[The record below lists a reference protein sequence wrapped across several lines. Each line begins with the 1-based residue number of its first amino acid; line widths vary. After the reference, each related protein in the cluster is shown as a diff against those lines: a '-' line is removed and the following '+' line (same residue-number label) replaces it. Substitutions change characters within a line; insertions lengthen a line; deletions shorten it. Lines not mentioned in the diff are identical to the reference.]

1 MITPRL
7 MIKTTLST
15 AICGLWLSGMVSAD
29 VPQVTTDIP
38 VTHSLVTRVM
48 AGIGTPD
55 LIVNRGASPHDYSLR
70 PSNAASLEAADV
82 VFWISNGL
90 TPWLDDALNTL
101 ARNAKVIE
109 LMDAKG
115 ATVLPFRD
123 GATFETHSHRHK
135 HDEDGHDE
143 DGHDE
148 DGHDEDEHATVN
160 IDPHGWLDPD
170 NGKTWLDV
178 IATEL
183 SKIDPEN
190 TDIYFDNVS
199 QGKTDID
206 AVISEIDATLATF
219 RGTNFIVYHDAYQ
232 YFERRFDVLA
242 AGSISMGDVSDPSP
256 ARIAEIRQTVEELDM
271 TCVFSEPQ
279 FNPEL
284 IATVVDGTKA
294 RARVID
300 PLGTHLTLGADFYLN
315 LLRNIAQTMASCL

>member
-1 MITPRL
+1 MITSRL
-7 MIKTTLST
+7 MIKTTLGT
-15 AICGLWLSGMVSAD
+15 AICGLWLSGIVSAD

-115 ATVLPFRD
+115 ATVLPFRE

-135 HDEDGHDE
+135 HDEDGHDK
-143 DGHDE
+143 
-148 DGHDEDEHATVN
+148 DEHATVN

-284 IATVVDGTKA
+284 VATVVDGTKA

-300 PLGTHLTLGADFYLN
+300 PLGTRLALGADFYLN

>member
-1 MITPRL
+1 MITSRL
-7 MIKTTLST
+7 MIKTTLGT

-70 PSNAASLEAADV
+70 PSNAASLEAADL
-82 VFWISNGL
+82 VFWISSEL
-90 TPWLDDALNTL
+90 TPWLEGALKTL
-101 ARNAKVIE
+101 AADAKVIE
-109 LMDAKG
+109 LMDTKAS
-115 ATVLPFRD
+115 TVLPFRD

-135 HDEDGHDE
+135 
-143 DGHDE
+143 HDE

-284 IATVVDGTKA
+284 VATVVDGTKA

>member
-1 MITPRL
+1 
-7 MIKTTLST
+7 MIKTTLGT

-70 PSNAASLEAADV
+70 PSNAASLEAADL
-82 VFWISNGL
+82 VFWISSEL
-90 TPWLDDALNTL
+90 TPWLEGALKTL
-101 ARNAKVIE
+101 AADAKVIE
-109 LMDAKG
+109 LMDTKAS
-115 ATVLPFRD
+115 TVLPFRD

-135 HDEDGHDE
+135 
-143 DGHDE
+143 
-148 DGHDEDEHATVN
+148 HDEDEHATVN

-284 IATVVDGTKA
+284 VATVVDGTKA

-300 PLGTHLTLGADFYLN
+300 PLGTRLTLGADFYLN

>member
-1 MITPRL
+1 
-7 MIKTTLST
+7 MIKTTLGT

-70 PSNAASLEAADV
+70 PSNAASLEAADL
-82 VFWISNGL
+82 VFWISSEL
-90 TPWLDDALNTL
+90 TPWLEGALKTL
-101 ARNAKVIE
+101 AADAKVIE

-115 ATVLPFRD
+115 STVLPFRE
-123 GATFETHSHRHK
+123 GSTFETHSHRHK
-135 HDEDGHDE
+135 HDED
-143 DGHDE
+143 
-148 DGHDEDEHATVN
+148 EHATAN

-190 TDIYFDNVS
+190 TDIYFENVR

-206 AVISEIDATLATF
+206 AVISEIDATLAPF

-256 ARIAEIRQTVEELDM
+256 ARIAEIHQTVEELDM

-284 IATVVDGTKA
+284 VATVVDGTKA

-300 PLGTHLTLGADFYLN
+300 PLGTRLTLGADFYLN

>member
-1 MITPRL
+1 MITSRL
-7 MIKTTLST
+7 MIKTTLGT
-15 AICGLWLSGMVSAD
+15 AICGLWLSGIVSAD

-70 PSNAASLEAADV
+70 PSNAASLEAADL
-82 VFWISNGL
+82 VFWISSEL
-90 TPWLDDALNTL
+90 TPWLEGALKTL
-101 ARNAKVIE
+101 AADAKVIE
-109 LMDAKG
+109 LMDTKAS
-115 ATVLPFRD
+115 TVLPFRD

-135 HDEDGHDE
+135 
-143 DGHDE
+143 HDE

-300 PLGTHLTLGADFYLN
+300 PLGTRLTLGADFYLN

>member
-7 MIKTTLST
+7 MIKTTLGT
-15 AICGLWLSGMVSAD
+15 AICGLWLSGIVSAD

-70 PSNAASLEAADV
+70 PSNAASLEAADL
-82 VFWISNGL
+82 VFWISSEL
-90 TPWLDDALNTL
+90 TPWLEGALKTL
-101 ARNAKVIE
+101 AADAKVIE
-109 LMDAKG
+109 LMDTKAS
-115 ATVLPFRD
+115 TVLPFRD

-135 HDEDGHDE
+135 
-143 DGHDE
+143 HDE

-284 IATVVDGTKA
+284 VATVVDGTKA

-300 PLGTHLTLGADFYLN
+300 PLGTRLALGADFYLN

>member
-70 PSNAASLEAADV
+70 PSNAASLEAADL
-82 VFWISNGL
+82 VFWISSEL
-90 TPWLDDALNTL
+90 TPWLEGALKTL
-101 ARNAKVIE
+101 AADAKVIE
-109 LMDAKG
+109 LMDTKAS
-115 ATVLPFRD
+115 TVLPFRD

-135 HDEDGHDE
+135 
-143 DGHDE
+143 HDE

-284 IATVVDGTKA
+284 VATVVDGTKA

>member
-1 MITPRL
+1 MITSRL
-7 MIKTTLST
+7 MIKTTLGT

-115 ATVLPFRD
+115 ATVLPFRE

-135 HDEDGHDE
+135 HDED
-143 DGHDE
+143 
-148 DGHDEDEHATVN
+148 EHATVN
-160 IDPHGWLDPD
+160 VDPHGWLDPY

-206 AVISEIDATLATF
+206 AVISEIDATLAPF

-256 ARIAEIRQTVEELDM
+256 ARIAEIHQTVEELDM

-284 IATVVDGTKA
+284 VATVVDGTKA

-300 PLGTHLTLGADFYLN
+300 PLGTRLTLGADFYLN

>member
-1 MITPRL
+1 
-7 MIKTTLST
+7 MIKTTLGT

-135 HDEDGHDE
+135 
-143 DGHDE
+143 HDE

-284 IATVVDGTKA
+284 VATVVDGTKA
-294 RARVID
+294 RAHVID
-300 PLGTHLTLGADFYLN
+300 PLGTRLTLGADFYLN
-315 LLRNIAQTMASCL
+315 LLRDIAQTMASCL

>member
-1 MITPRL
+1 

-70 PSNAASLEAADV
+70 PSNAASLEAADL

-115 ATVLPFRD
+115 ATVLPFRE
-123 GATFETHSHRHK
+123 GATFETHSHRHN
-135 HDEDGHDE
+135 
-143 DGHDE
+143 HDE
-148 DGHDEDEHATVN
+148 DGHDEDEHATAN

-284 IATVVDGTKA
+284 VATVVDGTKA

>member
-7 MIKTTLST
+7 MIKTTLGT

-70 PSNAASLEAADV
+70 PSNAASLEAADL
-82 VFWISNGL
+82 VFWISSEL
-90 TPWLDDALNTL
+90 TPWLEGALKTL
-101 ARNAKVIE
+101 AADAKVIE
-109 LMDAKG
+109 LMDTKAS
-115 ATVLPFRD
+115 TVLPFRD

-135 HDEDGHDE
+135 HDE

-232 YFERRFDVLA
+232 YFETRFDVLA
-242 AGSISMGDVSDPSP
+242 AGSISLGDVTDPSP
-256 ARIAEIRQTVEELDM
+256 ARIAEIRKTVEELDI

-284 IATVVDGTKA
+284 VTTVVDGTPVK
-294 RARVID
+294 ARVID
-300 PLGTHLTLGADFYLN
+300 PIGTQFTLGPDFYLN
-315 LLRNIAQTMASCL
+315 VLRDIAQSMASCL

>member
-1 MITPRL
+1 

-55 LIVNRGASPHDYSLR
+55 LIVNQGASPHDYSLR
-70 PSNAASLEAADV
+70 PSNAASLEAADL
-82 VFWISNGL
+82 VFWVSNGL

-115 ATVLPFRD
+115 ATVLPFRE

-143 DGHDE
+143 D
-148 DGHDEDEHATVN
+148 EHATAN

-284 IATVVDGTKA
+284 VATVVDGTKA

>member
-1 MITPRL
+1 
-7 MIKTTLST
+7 MIKTTLGT
-15 AICGLWLSGMVSAD
+15 AICGLWLSGIVSAD

-70 PSNAASLEAADV
+70 PSNAASLEAADL
-82 VFWISNGL
+82 VFWISSEL
-90 TPWLDDALNTL
+90 TPWLEGALKTL
-101 ARNAKVIE
+101 AADAKVIE
-109 LMDAKG
+109 LMDTKAS
-115 ATVLPFRD
+115 TVLPFRD

-135 HDEDGHDE
+135 
-143 DGHDE
+143 HDE

-284 IATVVDGTKA
+284 VATVVDGTKA

-300 PLGTHLTLGADFYLN
+300 PLGTRLALGADFYLN

>member
-1 MITPRL
+1 MITSRL
-7 MIKTTLST
+7 MIKTTLGT
-15 AICGLWLSGMVSAD
+15 AICGLWLSGIVSAD

-70 PSNAASLEAADV
+70 PSNAASLEAADL
-82 VFWISNGL
+82 VFWISSEL
-90 TPWLDDALNTL
+90 TPWLEGALKTL
-101 ARNAKVIE
+101 AADAKVIE
-109 LMDAKG
+109 LMDTKAS
-115 ATVLPFRD
+115 TVLPFRD

-135 HDEDGHDE
+135 
-143 DGHDE
+143 HDE

-284 IATVVDGTKA
+284 VATVVDGTKA
-294 RARVID
+294 RAHVID
-300 PLGTHLTLGADFYLN
+300 PLGTRLALGADFYLN

>member
-1 MITPRL
+1 

-70 PSNAASLEAADV
+70 PSNAASLEAADL

-115 ATVLPFRD
+115 ATVLPFRE

-143 DGHDE
+143 D
-148 DGHDEDEHATVN
+148 EHATAN

-170 NGKTWLDV
+170 NGKTWPDV

-284 IATVVDGTKA
+284 VATVVDGTKA

>member
-1 MITPRL
+1 

-70 PSNAASLEAADV
+70 PSNAASLEAADL
-82 VFWISNGL
+82 VFWISSEL
-90 TPWLDDALNTL
+90 TPWLEGALKTL
-101 ARNAKVIE
+101 AADAKVIE
-109 LMDAKG
+109 LMDTKAS
-115 ATVLPFRD
+115 TVLPFRE
-123 GATFETHSHRHK
+123 GTTFETHSHRHK
-135 HDEDGHDE
+135 HDED
-143 DGHDE
+143 
-148 DGHDEDEHATVN
+148 EHATVN
-160 IDPHGWLDPD
+160 VDPHGWLDPY

-284 IATVVDGTKA
+284 VATVVDGTKA

-300 PLGTHLTLGADFYLN
+300 PLGTRLALGADFYLN

>member
-70 PSNAASLEAADV
+70 PSNAASLEAADL
-82 VFWISNGL
+82 VFWISSEL
-90 TPWLDDALNTL
+90 TPWLEGALKTL
-101 ARNAKVIE
+101 AADAKVIE
-109 LMDAKG
+109 LMDTKAS
-115 ATVLPFRD
+115 TVLPFRD

-135 HDEDGHDE
+135 
-143 DGHDE
+143 HDE

>member
-1 MITPRL
+1 

-15 AICGLWLSGMVSAD
+15 AICGLWLSGIESAD

-70 PSNAASLEAADV
+70 PSNAASLEAADL

-115 ATVLPFRD
+115 ATVLPFRE

-143 DGHDE
+143 D
-148 DGHDEDEHATVN
+148 EHATAN

-284 IATVVDGTKA
+284 VATVVDGTKA

>member
-109 LMDAKG
+109 LMGAKG
-115 ATVLPFRD
+115 ATVLPFRE
-123 GATFETHSHRHK
+123 GSTFETHSHRHK
-135 HDEDGHDE
+135 HDED
-143 DGHDE
+143 
-148 DGHDEDEHATVN
+148 EHATVN
-160 IDPHGWLDPD
+160 VDPHGWLDPY

-178 IATEL
+178 IAMEL

-206 AVISEIDATLATF
+206 AVISEIDATLAPF

-256 ARIAEIRQTVEELDM
+256 ARIAEIHQTVEELDM

-284 IATVVDGTKA
+284 VATVVDGTKA

-300 PLGTHLTLGADFYLN
+300 PLGTRLTLGADFYLN

>member
-1 MITPRL
+1 MITSRL

-70 PSNAASLEAADV
+70 PSNAASLEAADL
-82 VFWISNGL
+82 VFWISSEL
-90 TPWLDDALNTL
+90 TPWLEGALKTL
-101 ARNAKVIE
+101 AADAKVIE
-109 LMDAKG
+109 LMDTKAS
-115 ATVLPFRD
+115 TVLPFRE
-123 GATFETHSHRHK
+123 GTTFETHSHRHK
-135 HDEDGHDE
+135 HDED
-143 DGHDE
+143 
-148 DGHDEDEHATVN
+148 EHATVN
-160 IDPHGWLDPD
+160 VDPHGWLDPY

-284 IATVVDGTKA
+284 VATVVDGTKA

-300 PLGTHLTLGADFYLN
+300 PLGTRLTLGADFYLN

>member
-1 MITPRL
+1 MITSRL
-7 MIKTTLST
+7 MIKTTLGT

-135 HDEDGHDE
+135 
-143 DGHDE
+143 HDE

-284 IATVVDGTKA
+284 VATVVDGTKA

-300 PLGTHLTLGADFYLN
+300 PLGTRLALGADFYLN